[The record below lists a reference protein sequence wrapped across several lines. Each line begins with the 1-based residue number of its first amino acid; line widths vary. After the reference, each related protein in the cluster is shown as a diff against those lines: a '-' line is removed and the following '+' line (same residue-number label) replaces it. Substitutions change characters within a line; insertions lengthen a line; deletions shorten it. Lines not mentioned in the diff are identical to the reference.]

1 MTFSSRL
8 KKGLVIAGV
17 ALIGVALTACGSS
30 SSSSNSGYKSELVH
44 SNELTIGLE
53 GTYSPYSYRKN
64 GKLTGFEVQL
74 GKAIAKKM
82 GLKANFV
89 PTKWDSLIA
98 GLGSDKYDVV
108 MNNITQTAD
117 RKKDY
122 LFSTPYVY
130 SKYVL
135 ITRSNDNSIKS
146 TSDIKGKT
154 FTQSTGSDNEI
165 IAKKFGAKIKPVGDF
180 TTELSLVKQ
189 KQADGIINAEAAWI
203 AYKNDN
209 STKGLKER
217 VLTSSEQKPA
227 KISALF
233 NKKDTKLKTKYNK
246 ALAEVRKDGTLKK
259 LSEKYFGKDIT
270 TK

>member
-117 RKKDY
+117 R
-122 LFSTPYVY
+122 S
-130 SKYVL
+130 
-135 ITRSNDNSIKS
+135 
-146 TSDIKGKT
+146 
-154 FTQSTGSDNEI
+154 
-165 IAKKFGAKIKPVGDF
+165 
-180 TTELSLVKQ
+180 
-189 KQADGIINAEAAWI
+189 
-203 AYKNDN
+203 
-209 STKGLKER
+209 GLR
-217 VLTSSEQKPA
+217 NHDP
-227 KISALF
+227 
-233 NKKDTKLKTKYNK
+233 
-246 ALAEVRKDGTLKK
+246 RC
-259 LSEKYFGKDIT
+259 
-270 TK
+270 